1 MVVLI
6 QVRDRHDK
14 WPSVFASIRR
24 LWAGRSVE
32 ERLVR
37 SELLSGNLCR
47 TDRFRPSAARTAAA
61 TFYLCTVR
69 FRSCASKRRPV
80 NSSNLRPSV
89 TTRLGFIKPTHLTA
103 SLLTLRMHRLPAPGF
118 PTIFEMYQVR
128 SAVQYS
134 TVIDDGSRFTPRGYF
149 ATINTLYSSGELCTS
164 CSRYGHAFP
173 TILPSRSRHHVWLP
187 RSISPTWL
195 FSFHVPP

>member
-14 WPSVFASIRR
+14 WPSVFASARR

-37 SELLSGNLCR
+37 SEPLSGNLCR

-61 TFYLCTVR
+61 TFCLCTVR

-80 NSSNLRPSV
+80 KLIQSQTVRHNASGLHQAHKFDSIPVDSSDAQVACS
-89 TTRLGFIKPTHLTA
+89 G
-103 SLLTLRMHRLPAPGF
+103 LPDDF
-118 PTIFEMYQVR
+118 RDVSSE
-128 SAVQYS
+128 VQHS
-134 TVIDDGSRFTPRGYF
+134 TVSLRED
-149 ATINTLYSSGELCTS
+149 
-164 CSRYGHAFP
+164 
-173 TILPSRSRHHVWLP
+173 
-187 RSISPTWL
+187 IS
-195 FSFHVPP
+195 HQ